1 MNTAPLD
8 QLLAGVS
15 QLASSRDLK
24 EPTGVELSKE
34 KRHSMGALCRLALL
48 ISDTI
53 AIFGVLVIAYYVRFD
68 LLPHVL
74 PHIPAAER
82 RSLASY
88 VPSIVLGGLLLLFLL
103 LANGAYYTRTL
114 LRFLS
119 FFPLLLKSLLVW
131 TVAILGISR
140 VLNFDEYLSRLYVV
154 ISFVLLLVCLSA
166 SRRLV
171 QNLTTRMGINTAF
184 RQRILFVDWTEK
196 TAAIAKAALA
206 TPSHPYALV
215 GCAPNIED
223 RFTDQPPPEVR
234 ALGSYQEIKTLCE
247 KGLIDI
253 VILADGRHTKDDV
266 LALARDCEK
275 SLVDFMVIPSGFQIL
290 LSCLELTP
298 INGVPL
304 LGVTKLPLHNPV
316 NWALK
321 RGIDIVGATIGLV
334 ISAPI
339 IAVFALLVYL
349 ESPGPVFYR
358 QVRVGRRGRHITIIK
373 IRSMKL
379 NAERESG
386 ARWARKEDD
395 RRLKIGAFMRRT
407 NIDELPQFWNV
418 LKGDLS
424 LVGPRPERPELIRLF
439 REEILYYN
447 ARHNIVPGMTGWAQ
461 VNGFRGDTDLS
472 ERIRCDIY
480 YIENWNPILDI
491 QIMFM
496 TFFRWEGAY

>member
-1 MNTAPLD
+1 MNIAPVD
-8 QLLAGVS
+8 QLLTGFAPHNF
-15 QLASSRDLK
+15 K
-24 EPTGVELSKE
+24 ERTQSVLSKE
-34 KRHSMGALCRLALL
+34 KRYSMGTLCRLALL

-53 AIFGVLVIAYYVRFD
+53 AIFGVLVLAYYVRFD
-68 LLPHVL
+68 LLPYVL
-74 PHIPAAER
+74 PAEHVPENER
-82 RSLASY
+82 RSLTSY
-88 VPSIVLGGLLLLFLL
+88 IPSIVLGGVLFLFLL
-103 LANGAYYTRTL
+103 LANGAYNARTL
-114 LRFLS
+114 LRFLH
-119 FFPLLLKSLLVW
+119 FFPLLLKSLLIW

-140 VLNFDEYLSRLYVV
+140 VLGFDEYLSRIYVV
-154 ISFVLLLVCLSA
+154 VSALLLLVSVSA

-171 QNLTTRMGINTAF
+171 QRLTKSMGINSAI

-196 TAAIAKAALA
+196 SAAIAKAALSA
-206 TPSHPYALV
+206 PSHPYEVV
-215 GCAPNIED
+215 GCAPNIAN
-223 RFTDQPPPEVR
+223 RFTNHPPPDVP
-234 ALGSYQEIKTLCE
+234 ALGSYQEVRALCE
-247 KGLIDI
+247 KGLIDS

-275 SLVDFMVIPSGFQIL
+275 SHVDFMVIPSGFQIL
-290 LSCLELTP
+290 LSCLDLTT

-316 NWALK
+316 NWAIK
-321 RGIDIVGATIGLV
+321 RGIDIVGATIGLLL
-334 ISAPI
+334 SAPI
-339 IAVFALLVYL
+339 ILIFALLVYL

-358 QVRVGRRGRHITIIK
+358 QVRVGRRGRKFTIIK

-379 NAERESG
+379 DAETESG
-386 ARWARKEDD
+386 ARWAKKDD
-395 RRLKIGAFMRRT
+395 SRRLRVGTFMRRT

-418 LKGDLS
+418 LTGDLS

-461 VNGFRGDTDLS
+461 INGFRGDTDLS

-480 YIENWNPILDI
+480 YIENWSLILDL

-496 TFFRWEGAY
+496 TFFRWEGAH